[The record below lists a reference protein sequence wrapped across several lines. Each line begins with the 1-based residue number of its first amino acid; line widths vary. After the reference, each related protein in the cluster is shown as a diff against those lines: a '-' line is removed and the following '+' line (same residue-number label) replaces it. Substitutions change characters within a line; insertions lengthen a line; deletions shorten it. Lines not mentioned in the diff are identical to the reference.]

1 VQKVVK
7 VKSEGSQSF
16 HCPAGNGPDPPTKK
30 MLHIFLSWFK
40 GFIAKLQ
47 DIMGTLLWN
56 NKKQAYSVCGR
67 NANG

>member
-1 VQKVVK
+1 VRGAKAFIVQRGMGLIHPQRKC
-7 VKSEGSQSF
+7 F
-16 HCPAGNGPDPPTKK
+16 
-30 MLHIFLSWFK
+30 IFSWFK